1 MRIIILILLI
11 NFASIAY
18 ANNFVLGSAGN
29 KLEGKVISEFNK
41 PWAMSFINE
50 DKLLITTKAGKLWL
64 VDRSGEQ
71 SLVSGAPKVFAGG
84 QGGLGD
90 VVLHPDYKKNKLVY
104 ISYTN
109 SDNAGKTR
117 YATVI
122 RGTLDRT
129 R

>member
-18 ANNFVLGSAGN
+18 ANNFFLGSAGN

-71 SLVSGAPKVFAGG
+71 SLVC
-84 QGGLGD
+84 L
-90 VVLHPDYKKNKLVY
+90 L
-104 ISYTN
+104 YT
-109 SDNAGKTR
+109 SPSPR
-117 YATVI
+117 
-122 RGTLDRT
+122 DRQKS
-129 R
+129 RMPSSA